1 MTNSEMA
8 GLQILVLAMPV
19 IVAAMALFTVWLTDR
34 LERREDRRPAQHTV
48 AGE

>member
-19 IVAAMALFTVWLTDR
+19 IVVAMALFTVWLTDW
-34 LERREDRRPAQHTV
+34 LERREDRRRAQHTV